1 MKFKVSARDC
11 ILYEY
16 LFILNSEL
24 LNILLP
30 NLIRIYVYHSKLQ
43 SYAQRAGCCL
53 KCYGHSVLNLGKD
66 PLFHTLWTVDVF
78 CPKQSIV
85 CAIASDV
92 LLQHK
97 QTESLVEAL
106 GSYSEGQGHRVRIL
120 ENIVYPTYQDCFIE
134 PYFVTS
140 SVIVNYYRVTCKQYG
155 LMSTGLRS

>member
-1 MKFKVSARDC
+1 MTDSSNNVVTDTWFHNTKCLVNNSIPKQSAVCNNRFPKQCVVSDNW
-11 ILYEY
+11 
-16 LFILNSEL
+16 F
-24 LNILLP
+24 
-30 NLIRIYVYHSKLQ
+30 
-43 SYAQRAGCCL
+43 
-53 KCYGHSVLNLGKD
+53 
-66 PLFHTLWTVDVF
+66 
-78 CPKQSIV
+78 PKQSIV